1 MLQMKINYLKLSN
14 IGPYVGEHTFS
25 LNTTSEKNI
34 ILIGGKNGAGK
45 TTFLKAIKYGLFGS
59 FSLGLKTDTVKY
71 FEEIKSFI
79 NNKAKDN
86 IYIEISFDFIE
97 DFETKKYILKR
108 RWLLTPKGVEETVS
122 VNNGTYLDE
131 YETKELLDKLRAITS
146 PQLINSF
153 IYDGEKISSII
164 EEGKVSLYLEET
176 FNSIFS
182 IDLLNQTIKD
192 LDSYLNK
199 RAEENNIKE
208 QIENVNVISKINIT
222 KEQVKIFEAELA
234 DHINKLNNLKVIR
247 KTNYDNYLKLGG
259 INKLQQERLEKLLDS
274 FRKEKD
280 FMSFKIKNFIETDL
294 PLFLNIDTLQ
304 DSILQSRGERQSKYP
319 NLFKEIEYFL
329 GENFPEIEEKIKVN
343 VTDCKVIHNL
353 TENEMNFLE
362 KRLLDINSNILQI
375 KTYLDSKHMKTDE
388 YQLIKRKLAK
398 SENIAKIEE
407 LLAEN
412 AKLDISITNL
422 EKTIND
428 IQLKINDLN
437 TQLLLLYSMYEK
449 MTDELKKSTLYDYS
463 FNVAS
468 LLRILTEK
476 YKERIKSLKL
486 KKVSSMA
493 LSIFN
498 DTIRKE
504 NFITDIAIDNKY
516 NLLLKNNF
524 GINVDP
530 KTLSAGEMQIL
541 VSSLIWSMFKISGR
555 REMFIFDT
563 PLARLDSENRTNF
576 ITKIISTI
584 SSQVVILSTD
594 SEFVDINLNAV
605 NDLIYKQYILEY
617 DVKNGWT
624 NVVEGYFR

>member
-1 MLQMKINYLKLSN
+1 MKINYLKLSN

-25 LNTTSEKNI
+25 SDTNSEKNI

-59 FSLGLKTDTVKY
+59 FSLGLKTDTAKY
-71 FEEIKSFI
+71 FEEIRSFI

-97 DFETKKYILKR
+97 DFETKNYILQR
-108 RWLLTPKGVEETVS
+108 RWLLTARGVEETVS
-122 VNNGTYLDE
+122 VKNGTYLDE
-131 YETKELLDKLRAITS
+131 YEVKELLDKLRAITS

-164 EEGKVSLYLEET
+164 EEGKVSSYLEET

-192 LDSYLNK
+192 IDSYLNK
-199 RAEENNIKE
+199 RAEENNVKE
-208 QIENVNVISKINIT
+208 QIENVNVISKIYLT
-222 KEQVKIFEAELA
+222 KEQVKIFESELA
-234 DHINKLNNLKVIR
+234 DHINKINNLKIIR
-247 KTNYDNYLKLGG
+247 KTNYDNYFKLGG
-259 INKLQQERLEKLLDS
+259 INKVQQERLEKALDS
-274 FRKEKD
+274 YRKEKD
-280 FMSFKIKNFIETDL
+280 LMSFKIKNFIETDL
-294 PLFLNIDTLQ
+294 PLFLNINMLQ
-304 DSILQSRGERQSKYP
+304 ESILQSRGERQSKYP
-319 NLFKEIEYFL
+319 NLFKEIECFL
-329 GENFPEIEEKIKVN
+329 GENFPDIEEKIKSN
-343 VTDCKVIHNL
+343 VTDCKVIHDL
-353 TENEMNFLE
+353 TENEMNLLE
-362 KRLLDINSNILQI
+362 KRLIEINSNILQI
-375 KTYLDSKHMKTDE
+375 KPFLDSKHMKTDE

-407 LLAEN
+407 LLTEN
-412 AKLDISITNL
+412 AKLDSSITNL

-428 IQLKINDLN
+428 IQSRINDLN
-437 TQLLLLYSMYEK
+437 TQLALLYSMYDK

-463 FNVAS
+463 FNTAS
-468 LLRILTEK
+468 SLRMLTEK
-476 YKERIKSLKL
+476 YKERLKSLKL

-504 NFITDIAIDNKY
+504 NFITNIAIDNKY
-516 NLLLKNNF
+516 NLILKNNF
-524 GINVDP
+524 GIVVDP

-594 SEFVDINLNAV
+594 SEFVDINLKAV
-605 NDLIYKQYILEY
+605 EDLIYKQYILEY
-617 DVKNGWT
+617 DVKNGCT
-624 NVVEGYFR
+624 NVIEGYFR